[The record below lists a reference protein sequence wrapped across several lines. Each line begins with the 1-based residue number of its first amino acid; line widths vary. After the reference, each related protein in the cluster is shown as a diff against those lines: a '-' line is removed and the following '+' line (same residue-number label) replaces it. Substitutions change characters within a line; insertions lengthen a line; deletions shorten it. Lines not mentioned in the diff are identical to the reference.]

1 MIGQQR
7 HFRSKLDPYFELIAA
22 ARRERSTW
30 AQIAKLLKERGTDCT
45 PQGIASFFKSRKKRH
60 GTGAESSKVEL
71 TLRIEPLTKRTPQT
85 HAKPYQS
92 PLWNHLEAIRNLRK
106 QHETW
111 EGIASHLKDDH
122 GLKTSASTVL
132 KFFKRAADGRVPIG
146 FSDPRASSIGLA
158 RPSADSAAPRAT
170 LSSQLG
176 GLQRIPEPSDD
187 PLLVEISNNDPF
199 ANLKRKYEQT
209 RRANG

>member
-1 MIGQQR
+1 MIGKQK

-45 PQGIASFFKSRKKRH
+45 PQGLASFFKSRKIRR
-60 GTGAESSKVEL
+60 GTAAESSKVEL
-71 TLRIEPLTKRTPQT
+71 TSRRALLAKPVPQT

-92 PLWNHLEAIRNLRK
+92 PLWNHLETIRNLRK

-122 GLKTSASTVL
+122 GLEMSASTVL

-146 FSDPRASSIGLA
+146 FLGLRASSIGPA
-158 RPSADSAAPRAT
+158 RINAASACPRAT

-176 GLQRIPEPSDD
+176 ELKQIPEASDD

-209 RRANG
+209 RRASG